1 MQYTPN
7 SCDKTLWSYDYPAVE
22 RKQASFRSFHPQLLL
37 DKKLPN
43 KEQHLVMRIY
53 EIYILID
60 DVHDK

>member
-53 EIYILID
+53 EIYIY
-60 DVHDK
+60 